1 MDCIF
6 WRLSTFSE
14 NENTSHVFMNEIRMK
29 DEPLQ
34 EPKENANVQ
43 TKGNMDLENNE
54 KKMKY
59 ELKKLHSTKIILNI

>member
-1 MDCIF
+1 
-6 WRLSTFSE
+6 
-14 NENTSHVFMNEIRMK
+14 MK

>member
-1 MDCIF
+1 
-6 WRLSTFSE
+6 
-14 NENTSHVFMNEIRMK
+14 MNEIRMK